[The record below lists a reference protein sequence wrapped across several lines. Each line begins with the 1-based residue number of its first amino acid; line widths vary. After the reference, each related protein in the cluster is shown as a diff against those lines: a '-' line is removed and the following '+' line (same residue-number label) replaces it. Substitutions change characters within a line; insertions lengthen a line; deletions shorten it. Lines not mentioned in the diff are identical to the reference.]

1 MRSQGTKFL
10 SVVILLCW
18 LTNRPTSLVG
28 SAATC
33 LFSWSVWSIGSCAGS
48 LAALLQSLVG
58 SLIGLL
64 AGHLAGGLPNM
75 ETSR

>member
-1 MRSQGTKFL
+1 MRSRGMKSL
-10 SVVILLCW
+10 PVVTLHCS
-18 LTNRPTSLVG
+18 LTNRTASLVG
-28 SAATC
+28 FTATC
-33 LFSWSVWSIGSCAGS
+33 LFSELVRLIGLRTGS
-48 LAALLQSLVG
+48 LAGLLPSPVG